1 MKTVLVTGFEPF
13 GGERVNPSALAAQ
26 ALHGREIAKRR
37 VIGVVLPCVFGK
49 SQATLRR
56 EIQRLRPELII
67 CTGQDGGRAE
77 IAVESISLNIM
88 DANIPDNDGNRPIA
102 QPVVRTGPAAYWS
115 TLPVKAIADAL
126 RTADLPVKVSYSAGT
141 FVCNYVFYGLMRTLA
156 RSQAGRGGFI
166 HVPYL
171 PEQARRANN
180 GSPSMPLKKIIQGLE
195 IIIETSL
202 KFQTQQDF
210 RATGAF
216 N

>member
-26 ALHGREIAKRR
+26 ALHEREVAKRR
-37 VIGVVLPCVFGK
+37 VIGVVLPCVFGE
-49 SQATLRR
+49 SLAMLRR

-77 IAVESISLNIM
+77 IAIESISMNIM
-88 DANIPDNDGNRPIA
+88 DANIPDNDGNQPIA
-102 QPVVRTGPAAYWS
+102 RPVVRTGPAAYWT
-115 TLPVKAIADAL
+115 TLPVKAIAGAL
-126 RTADLPVKVSYSAGT
+126 SKAHLPVKVSYCAGT

-156 RSQAGRGGFI
+156 RNRTARGGFI

-171 PEQARRANN
+171 PEQARRADD

-210 RATGAF
+210 RATGAL